1 MISLNSVSAMDNND
15 TVLTSDNQIVVNE
28 GDSIQSAIDNA
39 SAGSTIIVE
48 KGDYSEDLLIDKE
61 LSIVGHDANIK
72 STNTAFM
79 ILPTANNTS
88 ISGFNIFVSD
98 SNGTGIYVNSSDCRI
113 IDNKITGGNVGILT
127 DNFYSNRSGEIVFRV
142 VNNLVI
148 IGNDIS
154 NLGEAGISINAF
166 NPTVS
171 QNRVTNINNKKENG
185 TAVGIKVNGAGLIS
199 DDLTV
204 SVTDNYISNIQSGND
219 SAYGLDVGGNS
230 VFDTLTDFNVSGNVV
245 EKVIAPVESYGMN
258 IGVFSLNTTLPTL
271 TISNLNISDISSGN
285 YENASVTGLRVS
297 ITTIGQNESSDTF
310 VQNVTI
316 NNLNALGANS
326 KVTGI
331 IAEGVGCAD
340 VYVVN
345 NKLDSLKASKL
356 ATGVAGNGIDYNK
369 FKALVT
375 VSNNN
380 ITNLESPKI
389 KGINVFSLGN
399 IEINKNILFDIRGD
413 NTTFIVGVPL
423 SFDTNTFNSTIPAN
437 ATIEDVL
444 KYLTDLENLLNNSN
458 FTANGNLSMVGNNL
472 EGTGTETGFA
482 VIVPSQIHYN
492 RAVNLKN
499 NVIKDSTRSYLL
511 ESYDYDPSMSNEE
524 LAYLLL
530 KSQPDFENFTEEELR
545 NMSVELGVFLDRFF
559 NDLAKLT
566 AGDVDARYNWWGTNS
581 RPSDSKFNSNNGLI
595 LYDPWLIM
603 RVDANPHVIEYGQIS
618 EITVDVYL
626 DSLGNDH
633 SFDADLYFSGPKVT
647 LFTDKGSF
655 SGEKSITLNWVNG
668 KAIAYLLGD
677 EVGLATVVA
686 YDYDTAFTEV
696 LILGDSPNA
705 DSSVTMPPTGNPLML
720 LFVIV
725 IVLLSSVGIYTKK

>member
-154 NLGEAGISINAF
+154 NLAEAGISINAF

-185 TAVGIKVNGAGLIS
+185 TAIGIKVNGAGLIS

-204 SVTDNYISNIQSGND
+204 SVTDNYISNIQSSND

-310 VQNVTI
+310 VQNITI

-380 ITNLESPKI
+380 ITNIESPKI

-472 EGTGTETGFA
+472 EGTGIETGFA

-705 DSSVTMPPTGNPLML
+705 DSPVTMPPTGNPLML
-720 LFVIV
+720 LFAIV
-725 IVLLSSVGIYTKK
+725 IVLLSSIGIYTKK